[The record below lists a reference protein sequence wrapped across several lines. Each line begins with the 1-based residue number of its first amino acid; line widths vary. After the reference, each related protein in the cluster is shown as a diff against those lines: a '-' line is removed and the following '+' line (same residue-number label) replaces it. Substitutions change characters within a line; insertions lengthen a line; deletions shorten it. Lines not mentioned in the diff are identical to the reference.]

1 MTRLNSIRAFYF
13 YSYFY
18 AAARAR
24 GRIVTPND

>member
-1 MTRLNSIRAFYF
+1 MTRLNSTRTFYF

-18 AAARAR
+18 AAVCAR